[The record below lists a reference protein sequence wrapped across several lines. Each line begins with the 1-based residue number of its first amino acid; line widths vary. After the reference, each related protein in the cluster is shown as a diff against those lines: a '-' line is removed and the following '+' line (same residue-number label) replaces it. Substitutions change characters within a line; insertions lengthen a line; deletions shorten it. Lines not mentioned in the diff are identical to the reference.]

1 MSVLILTSLKSMKR
15 SFNNLKLYI
24 KEMEVVMKNIFI
36 GFVFLFLDFNLKL
49 GNSKIGLI
57 PDFVGYMIMLNGL
70 AEMARESKFFIKV
83 KPYATG
89 MTVYSTLIYIMD
101 FFGASVSLGL
111 LPYFLAF
118 TSTIISLYIS
128 YNIVM
133 GVLDME
139 EQYNTH
145 LAGPTLKTRW
155 QYLAIFSVS
164 SFILQ
169 ISPLAIICIII
180 SIIVTIYFL
189 VAFNKSKNLFY
200 NIVR

>member
-1 MSVLILTSLKSMKR
+1 
-15 SFNNLKLYI
+15 
-24 KEMEVVMKNIFI
+24 MKNIFI
-36 GFVFLFLDFNLKL
+36 GFIFIFLDFNLKL

-70 AEMARESKFFIKV
+70 EEMARESKFFIKV
-83 KPYATG
+83 RPYVTG
-89 MTVYSTLIYIMD
+89 MAVYSSLIYIVD

-111 LPYFLAF
+111 LSFSLAF

-133 GVLDME
+133 GVLDIE

-145 LAGPTLKTRW
+145 LAGPSLKTRW

-180 SIIVTIYFL
+180 SIIVAIYFL
-189 VAFNKSKNLFY
+189 VAFNNSKNLFY